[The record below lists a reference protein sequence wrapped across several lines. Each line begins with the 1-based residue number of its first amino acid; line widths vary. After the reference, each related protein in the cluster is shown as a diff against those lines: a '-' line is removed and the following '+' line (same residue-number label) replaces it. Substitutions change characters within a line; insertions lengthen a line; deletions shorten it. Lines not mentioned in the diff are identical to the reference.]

1 MAGRAGIF
9 PPARNIE
16 AKYKLTRNDP
26 NFNPDVSEQ
35 EVCWEQYMGTTNG
48 GWGTQVL
55 NYFTTHGVVAMTEC
69 PYQSSSPDTGIA
81 PYWPLAS
88 GWQNRV
94 WKSTS
99 NWDNCT
105 SDTATM
111 KSYLKTYGP
120 MEVGL
125 LFTNDLYASVADL
138 EANYRGPVSG
148 EDHEVS
154 LVGYCDD
161 AKVPSGGYWIIKN
174 SWNTGWG
181 ASGYGFI
188 PYGDL
193 ENHNDISAITGAV
206 YYTGVMASA
215 TWKGGSNTWSSGGNN
230 WKNDA
235 NGATYAWQ
243 NQETAATF
251 AGTRAGHHQRAR
263 HCP

>member
-1 MAGRAGIF
+1 
-9 PPARNIE
+9 
-16 AKYKLTRNDP
+16 
-26 NFNPDVSEQ
+26 
-35 EVCWEQYMGTTNG
+35 
-48 GWGTQVL
+48 
-55 NYFTTHGVVAMTEC
+55 MTEC

-81 PYWPLAS
+81 PYWPLAT

-99 NWDNCT
+99 NWNNCT
-105 SDTATM
+105 NDTATM

-125 LFTNDLYASVADL
+125 LSTNDLYASVADL
-138 EANYRGPVSG
+138 EANYRGPVPG

-174 SWNTGWG
+174 SWDTGWG
-181 ASGYGFI
+181 ASGYGFV

-206 YYTGVMASA
+206 YYTGAMASA
-215 TWKGGSNTWSSGGNN
+215 TWKGGSNSL
-230 WKNDA
+230 DRA
-235 NGATYAWQ
+235 AGAIGRMTRMAPLTPGRTRKLPPPSP
-243 NQETAATF
+243 EP
-251 AGTRAGHHQRAR
+251 AGRSPSAGPPSPIA
-263 HCP
+263 